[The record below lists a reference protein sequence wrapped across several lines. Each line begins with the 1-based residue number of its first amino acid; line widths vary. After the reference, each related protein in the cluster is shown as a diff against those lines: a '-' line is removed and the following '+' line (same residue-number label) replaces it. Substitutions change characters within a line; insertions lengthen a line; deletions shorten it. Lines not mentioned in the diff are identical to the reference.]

1 MKKNL
6 LQKLLL
12 LTISLVLV
20 FALVACDDNDKGKSS
35 ENNGSVEELKPI
47 TLTENMTLDEVRAAL
62 KDVKNFK
69 QEWNYDDVYGD
80 VKETH
85 YWCENG
91 GGAYYNDGHGDQYMI
106 VIIEDNVFYCLECE
120 YDEDLGK
127 LAYEE
132 EIVNAKEYEVA
143 SDLSLNNLKQELE
156 WYLYDIMT
164 EEKWEIENGQ
174 IVIYYDD
181 GDIDKMY
188 DFNCTETYIP
198 EYYANYKN
206 LKPTKEIAEYYDYMW
221 GDSTNESML
230 VDING
235 HLKSFVVPES
245 YKGKTVTAVSFES
258 GNSQKFYSSE
268 GWFKSYRTL
277 EEITVPKSVT
287 MMMGLGYYENLKTI
301 NYLGTQEEWSKVSVS
316 SSGISMIGSVTHK
329 TYTVNCTD
337 GTITIEK

>member
-20 FALVACDDNDKGKSS
+20 FALVACDDKDEGKSN

-91 GGAYYNDGHGDQYMI
+91 GVAYYNDGRGDQYMI

-120 YDEDLGK
+120 YNEDLGK
-127 LAYEE
+127 FTYEE

-156 WYLYDIMT
+156 WYLYDVMT
-164 EEKWEIENGQ
+164 EEEWEIENGQ

-198 EYYANYKN
+198 EYYVNYKN
-206 LKPTKEIAEYYDYMW
+206 LKPTKEIAEYYYTDEEENAILL
-221 GDSTNESML
+221 G
-230 VDING
+230 ING
-235 HLKSFVVPES
+235 YLKSFDVPES
-245 YKGKTVTAVSFES
+245 YKGKPVKAVYFE
-258 GNSQKFYSSE
+258 NQNNEMLSSE

-316 SSGISMIGSVTHK
+316 SRGISIIGSVTLK